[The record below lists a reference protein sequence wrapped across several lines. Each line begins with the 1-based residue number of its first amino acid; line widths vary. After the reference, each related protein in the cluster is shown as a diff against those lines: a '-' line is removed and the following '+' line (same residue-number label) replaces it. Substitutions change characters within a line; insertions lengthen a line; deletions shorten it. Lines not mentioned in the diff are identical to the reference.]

1 MTHAGRA
8 VAARI
13 GRVGVWS
20 FQFDRMSAA
29 EARSAARAIEDL
41 GIRALW
47 IPESAVS
54 KELFAHAA
62 LLLGATDRL
71 LVASGIANIWARD
84 PVAMRNGARALAD
97 AFPGRF
103 ILGLGVSH
111 EPAVRRRGGAYDRP
125 LTRMREYLDAMERA
139 RYSGPEPAEPSPKV
153 LAALGPRMLA
163 LAAERTAGAHPY
175 FVPVDHTARARA
187 ALGEGP
193 LLAVEQAV
201 AFESDATVAR
211 EIGREHMS
219 GYLRLDNYANN
230 LRRLGWSEADLAG
243 PSDRLIDAIVAWG
256 SLSDIVD
263 RIREHLDAGADHVCV
278 QPLAREP
285 RAIPMEKVGELLGAL
300 RSVAPPMP

>member
-1 MTHAGRA
+1 MTHAGRT

-20 FQFDRMSAA
+20 FQFDRMNAG
-29 EARSAARAIEDL
+29 EARSAARAIEAL
-41 GIRALW
+41 GVRALW
-47 IPESAVS
+47 IPESVVS

-71 LVASGIANIWARD
+71 IVASGIANVWARD

-97 AFPGRF
+97 AFPRRF
-103 ILGLGVSH
+103 VLGLGVSH

-139 RYSGPEPAEPSPKV
+139 RYSGPEPAEPSPQV
-153 LAALGPRMLA
+153 LAALGPKMLA

-175 FVPVDHTARARA
+175 FVPVDHTERARA
-187 ALGEGP
+187 ALGDGP

-201 AFESDATVAR
+201 VFEKEPAAAR
-211 EIGREHMS
+211 ELAREHMS

-230 LRRLGWSEADLAG
+230 LRRLGWSETDLSG
-243 PSDRLIDAIVAWG
+243 PSDRLVDAIVAWG
-256 SLSDIVD
+256 STADIAGRV
-263 RIREHLDAGADHVCV
+263 RGHLNAGADHVCV

-285 RAIPMEKVGELLGAL
+285 GMLPTEDLRGLL
-300 RSVAPPMP
+300 REI